1 MRVFRQRKIHVSTL
15 LALGLLA
22 LPLARHLAAQQTVD
36 MTLLFH
42 SAVHGKIAPC
52 G

>member
-1 MRVFRQRKIHVSTL
+1 MRAIRQRKIRISL
-15 LALGLLA
+15 ALALGLLA
-22 LPLARHLAAQQTVD
+22 IPLTRHLSAQQTVD